1 MKKLLA
7 LLLSALMCFALVAC
21 GAGGDDEEE
30 TLPPGVTEEKV
41 NADDVADLI
50 ENALNGGAFEGSD
63 ADLSAALAEIPDT
76 FEELLSMLD
85 ADTQKNAYLTELE
98 TFVSS
103 LEGEISRMAIEM
115 NGEKFSLA
123 DMAGM
128 DFVYAGVKDGAVLL
142 TTEIPPEF
150 SGLSETIETNIYL
163 TFDPETHTAYAVTEA
178 SGIVADM
185 QVFPYGDMLDAYLTP
200 DSETMLQIGMMYDM
214 YVSEIKHSLETGM
227 ESATDSTV
235 TLPTIEKGDLT
246 SHGNNKFTLNN
257 SYFEKAIRAMLGEN
271 AETKEAID
279 EMLEML
285 GLDMK
290 VDFELYNKETIK
302 SVSLSVSA
310 DITAYFVPGGEDF
323 NPEIGTNRVIVD
335 LDFFFNYEGDM
346 QFAMTMDA
354 KDMMKI
360 DAAIALDVTKKDGKI
375 VKGTQDVALSLTSD
389 KKILFGEPDEDDIIL
404 ENNVATVVGKTALAL
419 EMTQSFDLTAL
430 EKENATVYSM
440 SCEMSSDIEG
450 QKTSSK
456 QEMTVKTT
464 EVGKY
469 TFTEKIDSV
478 NGGVEQHVNFE
489 LDFAVGTAEGFNVPQ
504 VILDAIAAQ

>member
-21 GAGGDDEEE
+21 GAGGDEEE

-63 ADLSAALAEIPDT
+63 AELSAALAEIPDT

-85 ADTQKNAYLTELE
+85 ADTQRNAYLTELE
-98 TFVSS
+98 TFVST
-103 LEGEISRMAIEM
+103 LEGEISGMTIKV
-115 NGEKFSLA
+115 NGETFSLGSL
-123 DMAGM
+123 AGM

-178 SGIVADM
+178 SGMIADM
-185 QVFPYGDMLDAYLTP
+185 QVFPYGAMLDAYLTP
-200 DSETMLQIGMMYDM
+200 DSETMLQIGMMYEM

-279 EMLEML
+279 QMLEML

-302 SVSLSVSA
+302 SVSLSFSA
-310 DITAYFVPGGEDF
+310 DVTAYFVPGGEDF

-335 LDFFFNYEGDM
+335 FDFFFNYEGDM

-360 DAAIALDVTKKDGKI
+360 DAAIALDVTKKDGEI

-389 KKILFGEPDEDDIIL
+389 KKILFGAPDEDDIIL
-404 ENNVATVVGKTALAL
+404 ENNVATVAGKTALAL
-419 EMTQSFDLTAL
+419 EMTQSFDLTAC

-440 SCEMSSDIEG
+440 TYELDADVADM
-450 QKTSSK
+450 KTSSK
-456 QEMTVKTT
+456 QELTVKTGK
-464 EVGKY
+464 VGTY
-469 TFTEKIDSV
+469 TLTEKICADQ
-478 NGGVEQHVNFE
+478 GGQTQEIDFA
-489 LDFAVGTAEGFNVPQ
+489 LDFAVGTAERFDVPQ